1 MTMPMK
7 KHLVAA
13 MITLALLMVS
23 SYRATAR
30 YCETSGGIKCY
41 NDEMCY
47 NLCSDSP
54 GCRFTSGYCRSR
66 DSTCVCLREKTAV
79 WGEKANDGEGEAAA
93 GHGGGSGGGGA
104 MLIS

>member
-1 MTMPMK
+1 MLGNLQINK
-7 KHLVAA
+7 LNS
-13 MITLALLMVS
+13 IDLAG
-23 SYRATAR
+23 ATAR

-66 DSTCVCLREKTAV
+66 DSTCVCLREKTAAV
-79 WGEKANDGEGEAAA
+79 SGEKANDGSEREAAA
-93 GHGGGSGGGGA
+93 GHGGGSGA
-104 MLIS
+104 RRRDAY